1 VVFRH
6 GDVVRHDL
14 VRRIVAA
21 YESANHQ
28 SRNELAR

>member
-1 VVFRH
+1 VFRH

-21 YESANHQ
+21 YEGANHHGQ
-28 SRNELAR
+28 NGSAR